1 MTDDERLSSA
11 DVQDMKARVAAYHK
25 SGLAVQTAC
34 EIPLEDFYG
43 KAANEPAAP
52 PDAQDIVARTI
63 AERGKVYGEPHLS
76 HLNIG
81 LAWTGAIQQH
91 YGLELPHP
99 LPASV
104 VELMMVQ
111 FKAHRA
117 VRVYHADNYVDLK
130 AYAKFAEESQ
140 LKEAKER
147 AGK

>member
-1 MTDDERLSSA
+1 MTDDERLS
-11 DVQDMKARVAAYHK
+11 AAE
-25 SGLAVQTAC
+25 S
-34 EIPLEDFYG
+34 
-43 KAANEPAAP
+43 N
-52 PDAQDIVARTI
+52 DIVTRTI

-81 LAWTGAIQQH
+81 LAWTGAIQQF
-91 YGLELPHP
+91 YGIELPHP

-147 AGK
+147 V